1 MLTEMTTTFRPTYPP
16 TPLIPNCAS
25 VHHYSK
31 TYFTYSQSPYMS
43 THTTHTKVTSSKR
56 RSKKPRKTQNTTE
69 EVNPSPCHLARAP
82 FDIIAEILSHKCS
95 PRDILSLA
103 RCSKYFCNT
112 LVQPSSA
119 SIWKKARARCLPTPI
134 PDPLPNFTEASYASF
149 LFDGGECEVCLLLLP
164 TYFGLL
170 RRGRSV

>member
-1 MLTEMTTTFRPTYPP
+1 
-16 TPLIPNCAS
+16 
-25 VHHYSK
+25 
-31 TYFTYSQSPYMS
+31 MS

-56 RSKKPRKTQNTTE
+56 RGKKSRKTQNTTE
-69 EVNPSPCHLARAP
+69 EVNSGPCHLARVP
-82 FDIIAEILSHKCS
+82 IEIISEILSHKCS

-149 LFDGGECEVCLLLLP
+149 LFDGGECEVCLSFIAP
-164 TYFGLL
+164 YFANKLVFNVVWFYRFVKIRL
-170 RRGRSV
+170 RNRIHRIPFVFDYAKRYGYNFRIAPFSSH